1 MRQRKAIAV
10 PGAEQDQA
18 RKRTGLGGGRGGRGW
33 MQLQK
38 RATGETWGLE
48 VGTRDCG
55 AHSAGV

>member
-10 PGAEQDQA
+10 AGAELDQD
-18 RKRTGLGGGRGGRGW
+18 RRGTGLGRERGGRGW